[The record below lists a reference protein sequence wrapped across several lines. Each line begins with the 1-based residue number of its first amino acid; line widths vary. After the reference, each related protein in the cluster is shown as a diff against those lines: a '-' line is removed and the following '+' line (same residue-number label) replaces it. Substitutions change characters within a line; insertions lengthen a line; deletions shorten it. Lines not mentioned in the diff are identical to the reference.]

1 MLIHY
6 FHGWL
11 QRYDFLFAGCG
22 PQTFVCGMQLKS
34 PNVPWKDEAR

>member
-11 QRYDFLFAGCG
+11 HRYDFLFAGCG
-22 PQTFVCGMQLKS
+22 PQTFVSGMQLKS
-34 PNVPWKDEAR
+34 PNVPWT